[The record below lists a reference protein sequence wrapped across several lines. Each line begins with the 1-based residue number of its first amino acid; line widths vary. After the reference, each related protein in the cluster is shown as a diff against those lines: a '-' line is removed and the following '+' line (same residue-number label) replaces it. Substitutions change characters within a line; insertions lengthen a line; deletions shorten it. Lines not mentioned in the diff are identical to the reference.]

1 MARIGALLPG
11 GRDPAQRSVMGLGTA
26 QRNLAAAVVAAGQ
39 DFSGTPT
46 LRFVLVGA
54 VLLPPVLLPS
64 AKLLGARS
72 LADEPQAAPTGAQTR
87 QVNAHDS
94 PLGQKEL

>member
-1 MARIGALLPG
+1 MLLG
-11 GRDPAQRSVMGLGTA
+11 GRNPAQRSVMGLGSA
-26 QRNLAAAVVAAGQ
+26 QRNLAAAIVAAGQ
-39 DFSGTPT
+39 DFRGTPT

-54 VLLPPVLLPS
+54 VLLLLILLPP
-64 AKLLGARS
+64 AKRPGARS
-72 LADEPQAAPTGAQTR
+72 LADEPQAAPNGAQAG